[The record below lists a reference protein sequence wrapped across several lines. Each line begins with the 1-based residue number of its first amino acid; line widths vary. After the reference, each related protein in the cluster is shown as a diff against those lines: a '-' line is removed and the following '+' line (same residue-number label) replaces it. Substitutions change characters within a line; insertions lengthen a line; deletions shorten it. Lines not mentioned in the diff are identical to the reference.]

1 MLSRGGTAERDFLYI
16 CTKIVR
22 TKGRRQ
28 KKELGKEKG
37 GSLLIV
43 SCCDLLDLYGTG
55 RYEVRADFAAVFNDT
70 ADGITTHNV
79 NGTEEIDGTVAKNI
93 AVL

>member
-43 SCCDLLDLYGTG
+43 SCRDLLDLYVTE
-55 RYEVRADFAAVFNDT
+55 RYEVCADFAFVSNETTDS
-70 ADGITTHNV
+70 ITTHNV
-79 NGTEEIDGTVAKNI
+79 NGTEKIDGTVAKNI